1 MGSFGQEVVAGVL
14 ATVIGGLILVMLTG
28 SGGAGKFFRFVIGV
42 GILVTVGALVLS
54 QMRGSGW
61 RRRGDAPAITHLT
74 ASLTRECTP
83 YSYFSP
89 RRLPAPLGSPRG

>member
-1 MGSFGQEVVAGVL
+1 MGSFGQEVVAGVV

-61 RRRGDAPAITHLT
+61 RRRGDAPVVTQLT
-74 ASLTRECTP
+74 ASLGHDYVVHIR
-83 YSYFSP
+83 YS
-89 RRLPAPLGSPRG
+89 PAHCLDG